1 MTSKQLFPTL
11 LMLVS
16 ASGFSGCANVQTAYA
31 EFQDQSE
38 LAHVQRAKTLCTRSG
53 FQEATDAYAQC
64 VNTNVNASKD
74 RDSREKAAFHSQ
86 KS

>member
-1 MTSKQLFPTL
+1 MTSKKRFPLL
-11 LMLVS
+11 LMIAS
-16 ASGFSGCANVQTAYA
+16 AGALSGCASVQTAYS
-31 EFQDQSE
+31 EYQDKSE
-38 LAHVQRAKTLCTRSG
+38 LAHVARAKTLCTRSG
-53 FQEATDAYAQC
+53 FQESTDAFAQC